1 MPDRPDIVHEFDWP
15 DRVVVG
21 TVGRPGERTFYLQ
34 ARTGA
39 RSIGVVLEKEQSA
52 MLAERIDQLLD
63 ALSADPASGVSVP
76 ARAPVELIDDDP
88 LDQPVEE
95 QFRVGTMRLSWDPRT
110 AQVVLEAYPLP
121 LPQDEDE
128 DDDGPEP
135 DDDGPDEMLLL
146 RIPVGT
152 ARAFAQ
158 RTRQV
163 VHAGRPPCPLCGQPV
178 DPDGHVC
185 ALPDGV

>member
-1 MPDRPDIVHEFDWP
+1 MRTLVHEFDWP

-34 ARTGA
+34 VRTGA
-39 RSIGVVLEKEQSA
+39 RSTSVALEKEQSA
-52 MLAERIDQLLD
+52 VLADTIDELLD
-63 ALSADPASGVSVP
+63 TLVTEEGDRISVP
-76 ARAPVELIDDDP
+76 TETPAELVDNEP

-95 QFRVGTMRLSWDPRT
+95 QFRTGAMRLGWDPRT
-110 AQVVLEAYPLP
+110 AQVVIEAYPVEP
-121 LPQDEDE
+121 AREE
-128 DDDGPEP
+128 DDD
-135 DDDGPDEMLLL
+135 DGDAGQPSEMLLV

-152 ARAFAQ
+152 ARAFVQ

-163 VHAGRPPCPLCGQPV
+163 VRAGRPTCPLCGEPV

-185 ALPDGV
+185 RLTEDV

>member
-1 MPDRPDIVHEFDWP
+1 MPTLVHEFDWP

-34 ARTGA
+34 VRTGT
-39 RSIGVVLEKEQSA
+39 RSTSVALEKEQSA
-52 MLAERIDQLLD
+52 VLADKVEELLEELRADQGN
-63 ALSADPASGVSVP
+63 GVSVP
-76 ARAPVELIDDDP
+76 TETPAELVDNEP

-95 QFRVGTMRLSWDPRT
+95 QFRAGAMRLGWDPTT
-110 AQVVLEAYPLP
+110 AQVVIEAYPLQP
-121 LPQDEDE
+121 PRGE
-128 DDDGPEP
+128 DDPEP
-135 DDDGPDEMLLL
+135 DPEDGEDGEMLLV

-152 ARAFAQ
+152 ARAFVQ

-163 VHAGRPPCPLCGQPV
+163 VRAGRPACPMCGEPV

-185 ALPDGV
+185 AQPDV